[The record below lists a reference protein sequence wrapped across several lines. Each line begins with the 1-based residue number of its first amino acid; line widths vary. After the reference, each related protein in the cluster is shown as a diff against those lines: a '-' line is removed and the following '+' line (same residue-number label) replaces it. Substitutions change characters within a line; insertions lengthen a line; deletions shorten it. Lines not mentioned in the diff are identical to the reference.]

1 MITKT
6 EVINLI
12 IKKLPSSQVFV
23 ENLKGNDHLQVT
35 VIASE
40 FNGLSLVKQHQ
51 LVYSALKEELAS
63 EAIHALALKTEK
75 PEVAVPLLVET
86 IRIMTPNSPE
96 GKKAYERLIQLGFV
110 ETKYKG

>member
-12 IKKLPSSQVFV
+12 KRKLPNSHVFV

-35 VIASE
+35 VVASE

-63 EAIHALALKTEK
+63 EAIHALALKTE
-75 PEVAVPLLVET
+75 T
-86 IRIMTPNSPE
+86 TN
-96 GKKAYERLIQLGFV
+96 
-110 ETKYKG
+110 

>member
-6 EVINLI
+6 QVINLI
-12 IKKLPSSQVFV
+12 EKKLPNSQILV

-35 VIASE
+35 VISSE

-63 EAIHALALKTEK
+63 EAIHALALKTE
-75 PEVAVPLLVET
+75 
-86 IRIMTPNSPE
+86 IPN
-96 GKKAYERLIQLGFV
+96 
-110 ETKYKG
+110 

>member
-1 MITKT
+1 MITKA

-12 IKKLPSSQVFV
+12 TKKLPSSQVFV

-40 FNGLSLVKQHQ
+40 FNGLSLVRQHQ

-63 EAIHALALKTEK
+63 EAIHALALKTG
-75 PEVAVPLLVET
+75 
-86 IRIMTPNSPE
+86 TPS
-96 GKKAYERLIQLGFV
+96 
-110 ETKYKG
+110 